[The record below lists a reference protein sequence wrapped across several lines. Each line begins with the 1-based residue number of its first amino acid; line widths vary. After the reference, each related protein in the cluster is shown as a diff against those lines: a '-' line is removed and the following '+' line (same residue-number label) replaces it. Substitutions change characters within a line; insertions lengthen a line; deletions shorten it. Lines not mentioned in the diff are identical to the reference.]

1 MWTYEDNCGAV
12 CDYIGQS
19 NYSSSILI
27 FVGAART
34 VAQEGTNS
42 SQRAQKYP
50 EVLKKIR
57 KQVQKRPD
65 VRILKKSLWQ
75 MQA

>member
-19 NYSSSILI
+19 NYSSWILI

-50 EVLKKIR
+50 KSKVYKEDSKTGSKKG
-57 KQVQKRPD
+57 
-65 VRILKKSLWQ
+65 L
-75 MQA
+75 M

>member
-19 NYSSSILI
+19 NQSSWILI

-34 VAQEGTNS
+34 VAQEGANS
-42 SQRAQKYP
+42 AQRAQKYP
-50 EVLKKIR
+50 EV
-57 KQVQKRPD
+57 
-65 VRILKKSLWQ
+65 
-75 MQA
+75 

>member
-19 NYSSSILI
+19 NYSSWILI

-34 VAQEGTNS
+34 VAQEETNS
-42 SQRAQKYP
+42 SQRPRNIQKYI
-50 EVLKKIR
+50 KKIR